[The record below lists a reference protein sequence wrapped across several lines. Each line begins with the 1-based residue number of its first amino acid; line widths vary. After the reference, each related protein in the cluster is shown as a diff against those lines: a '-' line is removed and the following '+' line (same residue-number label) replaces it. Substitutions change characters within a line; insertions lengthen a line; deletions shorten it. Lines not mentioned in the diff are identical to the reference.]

1 MATALPAPP
10 RPILVETRRSA
21 SRGRSRGTI
30 AIGLLLLVL
39 TLLVLFPFYDLV
51 IVSLGTPPGAIIPT
65 GFTFSAYTYI
75 IGQGDALRAFLVS
88 VGVTVVGTTLNVL
101 MTVCTAWALSRR
113 YLPGRGILLGMI
125 VFTMLFSGG
134 LIPWYLVIKNLGLI
148 DSYWVMILPWAMN
161 AFYMI
166 IMLAFFRNF
175 PVELEEAARI
185 DGANDIVLLTRVVVP
200 TSTPVIAAI
209 GLFYAVDRWN
219 DWWTPFLFITDPQK
233 WPLQLYTKQLL
244 INASQVLGQ
253 SSGGTGAAGVIQG
266 RLPVLPEALQMAVI
280 VIGIVPIMVVY
291 PFIQKYF
298 AKGVMIGSLKQ

>member
-1 MATALPAPP
+1 MATALPTPP
-10 RPILVETRRSA
+10 RPIMGSAGRSA
-21 SRGRSRGTI
+21 SRGNSRATL
-30 AIGLLLLVL
+30 AVRLLLLVL
-39 TLLVLFPFYDLV
+39 ALVVLFPFYDLV
-51 IVSLGTPPGAIIPT
+51 IVSLGSPPGAILPT
-65 GFTFSAYTYI
+65 GFTLAAYTYI
-75 IGQGDALRAFLVS
+75 IEQGDALRAALVS
-88 VGVTVVGTTLNVL
+88 FGVTVVGTTLNIL
-101 MTVCTAWALSRR
+101 LTVITAWPLSRR
-113 YLPGRGILLGMI
+113 YMPGRTIFLGLI

-134 LIPWYLVIKNLGLI
+134 LIPWYLVVKGLGLI
-148 DSYWVMILPWAMN
+148 DNYAVMVLPWAMN

-175 PVELEEAARI
+175 PVELEEAAKI
-185 DGANDIVLLTRVVVP
+185 DGANDLVILARIVIP

-219 DWWTPFLFITDPQK
+219 DWWTPFLFINDPQK

-253 SSGGTGAAGVIQG
+253 SSGGSGAAGVVQG
-266 RLPVLPEALQMAVI
+266 HLPVLPDALQMAVI

-298 AKGVMIGSLKQ
+298 AKGVMIGSLKG

>member
-1 MATALPAPP
+1 MATALPAP
-10 RPILVETRRSA
+10 RPTVGEARRTA
-21 SRGRSRGTI
+21 SRGRSRATLGVS
-30 AIGLLLLVL
+30 LLLLVL
-39 TLLVLFPFYDLV
+39 ALVVLFPFYGLV
-51 IVSLGTPPGAIIPT
+51 IVSLGSPPGTIIPS
-65 GFTFSAYTYI
+65 GFSLSAYTYI
-75 IGQGDALRAFLVS
+75 IAQGAALRAILVS

-101 MTVCTAWALSRR
+101 LTVGTAWALSRR
-113 YLPGRGILLGMI
+113 YLPGRALLLGLI

-134 LIPWYLVIKNLGLI
+134 LIPWYLVVKDLGLV
-148 DSYWVMILPWAMN
+148 DSYAVMIVPWAMN

-175 PVELEEAARI
+175 PAELEEAARI
-185 DGANDIVLLTRVVVP
+185 DGANDLVILARIVVP
-200 TSTPVIAAI
+200 TSAPVIAAI

-219 DWWTPFLFITDPQK
+219 DWWTPFLFLNDPQK

-253 SSGGTGAAGVIQG
+253 SSGGTGASSVVQG
-266 RLPVLPEALQMAVI
+266 QLPVLPDALQMAVI
-280 VIGIVPIMVVY
+280 VIGILPIMLVY

>member
-1 MATALPAPP
+1 MATTLPAPP
-10 RPILVETRRSA
+10 RPTTEVARHTA
-21 SRGRSRGTI
+21 SRGRSRG
-30 AIGLLLLVL
+30 ALGVGLLLLVL
-39 TLLVLFPFYDLV
+39 ALIVLFPFYDLV
-51 IVSLGTPPGAIIPT
+51 IVSLGSPPGAIIPT
-65 GFTFSAYTYI
+65 GFTLAAYTYI

-88 VGVTVVGTTLNVL
+88 VGVTLVGTTLNL
-101 MTVCTAWALSRR
+101 LLTVSTAWPLSRR
-113 YLPGRGILLGMI
+113 YLPGRSVLLGLI

-148 DSYWVMILPWAMN
+148 NSYAVMILPWAMN

-166 IMLAFFRNF
+166 VMLAFFRTF
-175 PVELEEAARI
+175 PIELEEAARI
-185 DGANDIVLLTRVVVP
+185 DGANDLVILTRIVIP

-266 RLPVLPEALQMAVI
+266 RLPVLPDALQMAVI

-298 AKGVMIGSLKQ
+298 AKGVMIGSLKG

>member
-1 MATALPAPP
+1 MAAPVPASP
-10 RPILVETRRSA
+10 RPIVTEASRTA
-21 SRGRSRGTI
+21 SRGRSRGTL
-30 AIGLLLLVL
+30 AVGLLLLVL
-39 TLLVLFPFYDLV
+39 SLCVLFPFYDLV
-51 IVSLGTPPGAIIPT
+51 IVSLGSPPGTVIPT
-65 GFTFSAYTYI
+65 GFTLSAYTYI

-88 VGVTVVGTTLNVL
+88 VGITVVGTVLNVL
-101 MTVCTAWALSRR
+101 LTVCTAWALSRR
-113 YLPGRGILLGMI
+113 YLPCRRILLGLI

-134 LIPWYLVIKNLGLI
+134 LIPWYLVIKDLGLI
-148 DSYWVMILPWAMN
+148 NSYLVMILPWAMN

-185 DGANDIVLLTRVVVP
+185 DGAGDLAILTRVVVP

-253 SSGGTGAAGVIQG
+253 SSGGSGASGIIQG

-280 VIGIVPIMVVY
+280 VIGIVPIMLVY

-298 AKGVMIGSLKQ
+298 AKGVMIGSLKG